1 MPTTASDLGLH
12 TSDIGT
18 ELAKGP
24 SASVIKVVECLVES
38 AFRSRASDIHLD
50 PEGGELKVRIRVDGA
65 LREINTIP
73 AHLREEVICRL
84 KILSG
89 LRTDE
94 HQTPQ
99 DGRFRVNLA
108 EGAPIDV
115 RVSIV
120 PTYYGENAVLRLL
133 AEQNDNYSLEALG
146 FSPANCVKLQN
157 AIQKPHG
164 MILVTGPTGSGKTT
178 TLYSLIR
185 MLNTKDRS
193 IITIEDPVEYSIQG
207 INQIQINSRTGL
219 TFATGLRSVLR
230 QDPNIIMVGEI
241 RDAETAGLAV
251 NAALTGHLVLST
263 LHTNDAPTTLPRL
276 LDMKV
281 EPYLISSTVNIVV
294 AQRLARRICQHCK
307 VERIMSEVEL
317 KSLSEIIS
325 ASVLAVPPKLFAGKG
340 CEQCAGTGYFGR
352 LGLHEVIE
360 LDQPVRD
367 AILSKASSNDIRT
380 IAIQRGM
387 ITMLHDGFEKAKAGE
402 TTIEEILRISHE

>member
-12 TSDIGT
+12 TSDVGI

-38 AFRSRASDIHLD
+38 AFRARASDIHLD
-50 PEGGELKVRIRVDGA
+50 PEGGELKVRVRVDGA
-65 LREINTIP
+65 LREVHTIP
-73 AHLREEVICRL
+73 VHLREEVIARL

-99 DGRFRVNLA
+99 DGRFRISLT

-146 FSPANCVKLQN
+146 FSAANCAKLQN
-157 AIQKPHG
+157 AIQRPHG

-185 MLNTKDRS
+185 MLNTKERS

-241 RDAETAGLAV
+241 RDAETAGLGV

-281 EPYLISSTVNIVV
+281 EPYLISSTVNVVV
-294 AQRLARRICQHCK
+294 AQRLVRRICVHCK
-307 VERIMSEVEL
+307 VERDMSEAEL
-317 KSLSEIIS
+317 KSLSEIVS
-325 ASVLAVPPKLFAGKG
+325 ASVLAVKPTLFAGKG
-340 CEQCAGTGYFGR
+340 CDKCAGTGYYGR

-380 IAIQRGM
+380 VAIERGM
-387 ITMLHDGFEKAKAGE
+387 ISMLNDGFEKAKAGH